1 MVLPQVSDINKGVE
15 LMDEQN
21 FILRINGIIK
31 TKAKWILN
39 LYTPGLYI
47 PARGFVVPVLA
58 VHTGNRGL
66 VFAGV

>member
-39 LYTPGLYI
+39 LYI